1 MFGWIQTSQTGG
13 QLFSDISLL
22 KPFEPRWLLPP
33 FSTCLISLNIKW
45 DKWFRWPLEWQHKGD
60 WLTQLRLDFLKLLF
74 SAIAF
79 FDHIN
84 LIYGTIS
91 EFCTPSSCP
100 DMVGPGPRYISLIIR
115 DETSYIS
122 DQIVDLFVRI
132 VLLRCFMKIECF
144 YRIRVSICK
153 NVMIELTFTLG
164 NTCGWMRRAR
174 RLDSRPRST
183 STCWWPTCRR
193 LSTTKPFSPPNMV
206 STMT

>member
-1 MFGWIQTSQTGG
+1 M
-13 QLFSDISLL
+13 
-22 KPFEPRWLLPP
+22 
-33 FSTCLISLNIKW
+33 
-45 DKWFRWPLEWQHKGD
+45 
-60 WLTQLRLDFLKLLF
+60 RLDFLKLLF

-144 YRIRVSICK
+144 YRI
-153 NVMIELTFTLG
+153 
-164 NTCGWMRRAR
+164 
-174 RLDSRPRST
+174 
-183 STCWWPTCRR
+183 
-193 LSTTKPFSPPNMV
+193 
-206 STMT
+206 